1 MSAGNEFDS
10 LQGALS
16 KAQIPAE
23 NHEVIRRFTS
33 AVGITDYRVVEAS
46 SNAYIKATRR
56 EGGPDLH
63 IHWGYTNGFT
73 CEEEA
78 VGIAGSAVRGAS
90 SRKGTWYV
98 EHPVTKVRPGSTR
111 SASVRREGAFCD
123 CGMQL
128 SLTGVC
134 SNCD

>member
-1 MSAGNEFDS
+1 MSADDEFSS
-10 LQGALS
+10 LPGALS
-16 KAQIPAE
+16 KAQIPAA
-23 NHEVIRRFTS
+23 NHEFIRRFTS
-33 AVGITDYRVVEAS
+33 AVGITDYRVVEAGKT
-46 SNAYIKATRR
+46 YIRATRR

-63 IHWGYTNGFT
+63 IYWGYTTGFT
-73 CEEEA
+73 SEEEA
-78 VGIAGSAVRGAS
+78 IGVAGTAVRGAS

-111 SASVRREGAFCD
+111 SASVRREGRFCG

>member
-1 MSAGNEFDS
+1 MSAEAEFSS
-10 LQGALS
+10 LHGALS

-23 NHEVIRRFTS
+23 NHEFIRSVTI
-33 AVGITDYRVVEAS
+33 AVGIADYRVVEAS
-46 SNAYIKATRR
+46 KAYIRATRR

-63 IHWGYTNGFT
+63 IHSGYTNGFT
-73 CEEEA
+73 SEDEA
-78 VGIAGSAVRGAS
+78 VGVAGSAVRGAS

-98 EHPVTKVRPGSTR
+98 EHPVTKVRPGSAR
-111 SASVRREGAFCD
+111 STSVRREGAFCD

>member
-1 MSAGNEFDS
+1 MTTADDS
-10 LQGALS
+10 NSLLDALS
-16 KAQIPAE
+16 KAQIPTE
-23 NHEVIRRFTS
+23 NHEFIRSFTN
-33 AVGITDYRVVEAS
+33 AVGIADYRVVAADNS
-46 SNAYIKATRR
+46 YIRAKRR
-56 EGGPDLH
+56 DGGPDLH

-73 CEEEA
+73 SVEEA
-78 VGIAGSAVRGAS
+78 VGVAGGAVRGAS

-98 EHPVTKVRPGSTR
+98 EHPLTKARPGSTR
-111 SASVRREGAFCD
+111 SASVRREGSFCN

>member
-1 MSAGNEFDS
+1 MIAVDEFSS
-10 LQGALS
+10 LRGALS
-16 KAQIPAE
+16 KAQIPAA
-23 NHEVIRRFTS
+23 NHEFIRRFTS
-33 AVGITDYRVVEAS
+33 AVGITDYSVVEAGKT
-46 SNAYIKATRR
+46 YIRATRR

-63 IHWGYTNGFT
+63 IHRGYTTGFT
-73 CEEEA
+73 SEEEA
-78 VGIAGSAVRGAS
+78 VGVAGGAVRGAS

-128 SLTGVC
+128 SLTGIC

>member
-1 MSAGNEFDS
+1 MCAEDDFSS
-10 LQGALS
+10 LHGALS
-16 KAQIPAE
+16 KAEIPAE
-23 NHEVIRRFTS
+23 NHEFIRGLTS
-33 AVGITDYRVVEAS
+33 AVGITDYRVVEAGKT
-46 SNAYIKATRR
+46 YIKATRR

-63 IHWGYTNGFT
+63 IHSGYTNGFT
-73 CEEEA
+73 SEEEA

-98 EHPVTKVRPGSTR
+98 EHPVTKVRPGSPR

-128 SLTGVC
+128 SLTGIC

>member
-1 MSAGNEFDS
+1 MTAEDEFSS
-10 LQGALS
+10 LYGALS

-23 NHEVIRRFTS
+23 NHDFIRRFTT
-33 AVGITDYRVVEAS
+33 AVGITDYSVMGAGKT
-46 SNAYIKATRR
+46 YIRATRR

-73 CEEEA
+73 SEEEA

-98 EHPVTKVRPGSTR
+98 EHPVTKVRPGSSR

>member
-1 MSAGNEFDS
+1 MSADDEFSS
-10 LQGALS
+10 LTRALS
-16 KAQIPAE
+16 KAQIPTE
-23 NHEVIRRFTS
+23 NHVVIRRFTS
-33 AVGITDYRVVEAS
+33 AVGITDYSVVA
-46 SNAYIKATRR
+46 AGKTYIRATRR
-56 EGGPDLH
+56 EDGPDLH
-63 IHWGYTNGFT
+63 IYRGYTNGFT
-73 CEEEA
+73 SEEEA
-78 VGIAGSAVRGAS
+78 AGVTGSAVRGAS

-111 SASVRREGAFCD
+111 SASVRREGTFCG